1 MNDIPDSKFYP
12 PGHKTSSLYSEI
24 EPENRVQSP
33 STSRTGQESR
43 GKSKRQ
49 TVKKRS
55 GLIPLGVTLV
65 LVGAGGLYMV
75 SHRPDPSASLAKQTV
90 PVRNQNQTIRIEASG
105 TVVPIA
111 TVNISPKNAGRLA
124 ALYVDQGTRVKAG
137 QLIARMDDAYLQAE
151 LAQAKAELAQAVAD
165 YTKTRVGNRKE
176 AIARARSQVVSAQ
189 AKADLTQERVKRYRN
204 LADQGAVAQDD
215 LDSKISDDR
224 SAQASLQEAQQ
235 QFQEQATGSRVEDIN
250 ASAQKVEAARAKVA
264 QAQTN
269 LNEIMIRAPFSGIV
283 TQKYATVGAIVTPTT
298 SASSTASAT
307 STSIVAL
314 ASKLELKINVPET
327 DIAQVKNGQRV
338 EIVADSYPERTFEGR
353 VRLIAPETVVE
364 NNVTSF
370 QVRVKLVSGLSEL
383 RSGMNVNVAFIGKT
397 IPHALTVPTVAI
409 VTQQGKTGVLV
420 PDAQGKGQFHSVTV
434 GTTQGEQTRILQ
446 GVKAGERVFID
457 FPQGTTPQSTP
468 LP

>member
-1 MNDIPDSKFYP
+1 MSDIPDSKFYEP
-12 PGHKTSSLYSEI
+12 SLKTSSHYSEI

-33 STSRTGQESR
+33 STSRTSQKSL

-49 TVKKRS
+49 TPKKRLW
-55 GLIPLGVTLV
+55 LIPLGVMLA
-65 LVGAGGLYMV
+65 LVGAGGFYMV
-75 SHRPDPSASLAKQTV
+75 SQRPDPSASLAKQTV
-90 PVRNQNQTIRIEASG
+90 SVQEQTQTIRIEASG
-105 TVVPIA
+105 TVVPIS
-111 TVNISPKNAGRLA
+111 TVNISPKNSGRLA

-151 LAQAKAELAQAVAD
+151 LAQAKAELAQAKAD
-165 YTKTRVGNRKE
+165 YTKTRVGNRRE
-176 AIARARSQVVSAQ
+176 AIARAKAQVVSAQ
-189 AKADLTQERVKRYRN
+189 AKADLTQERVKRYRT
-204 LADQGAVAQDD
+204 LAADGAVTRDD
-215 LDSKISDDR
+215 LDSRISDDR

-235 QFQEQATGSRVEDIN
+235 QFQEQSTGSRIEDIN
-250 ASAQKVEAARAKVA
+250 ASAQKVEAARAKVT

-269 LNEIMIRAPFSGIV
+269 LNEIMIRAPFSGMV
-283 TQKYATVGAIVTPTT
+283 TQKYATAGAIVTPTT

-338 EIVADSYPERTFEGR
+338 EIVADAYPERTFAGS

-420 PDAQGKGQFHSVTV
+420 PDAQGKGQFRPVAV
-434 GTTQGEQTRILQ
+434 GSTQGDQTQILK

-457 FPQGTTPQSTP
+457 FPEGTTPQSTP
-468 LP
+468 

>member
-1 MNDIPDSKFYP
+1 MNDTPDTKLDQ
-12 PGHKTSSLYSEI
+12 PGMKISNLYSEAKA
-24 EPENRVQSP
+24 EKREQSP
-33 STSRTGQESR
+33 KASCAGQEAL
-43 GKSKRQ
+43 GKSKQRI
-49 TVKKRS
+49 VKKRS
-55 GLIPLGVTLV
+55 WLLLLVVTLA
-65 LVGAGGLYMV
+65 LVGAGGFYIA
-75 SHRPDPSASLAKQTV
+75 SQRPDPSASLAKQTV
-90 PVRNQNQTIRIEASG
+90 AVREQNQTIRIEASG

-165 YTKTRVGNRKE
+165 YTKTRVGNRRE
-176 AIARARSQVVSAQ
+176 AIARARAQVVSAQ

-204 LADQGAVAQDD
+204 LANQGAVTQDD

-235 QFQEQATGSRVEDIN
+235 QLQEQATGSRIEDIN

-327 DIAQVKNGQRV
+327 DIAQVRDGQRV

-370 QVRVKLVSGLSEL
+370 QVRVKLVSGLSAL
-383 RSGMNVNVAFIGKT
+383 RSGMNVNVAFIGKS

-409 VTQQGKTGVLV
+409 VTQQGKTGVLL
-420 PDAQGKGQFHSVTV
+420 PDTHGKGQFHPVTV
-434 GTTQGEQTRILQ
+434 GTTQGDQTQILK

-457 FPQGTTPQSTP
+457 FPEGKTPQSNP
-468 LP
+468 IP